1 MAAKTKREEDEGDS
15 ARKRKKIVCS
25 TCSSD
30 RCTSPRCRRNST
42 IRRRMYIRTGTP
54 SLLATAH
61 TSQHSPG
68 INGPNVGSNNASM
81 NNNQAS
87 NHGHIAGVSSTVA
100 GPRSPPCSI
109 DLSGSRLNNNST
121 PPWQGH
127 GAVASHGIYGPFSN
141 SIPSDSHHGS
151 HQSPQVAH
159 SRYSPSNPHHGP
171 SSVCSSCLHRLVP
184 PPHPLP
190 LNHGGNSS
198 NPHHHA
204 NSNPLL
210 ATPIS
215 GPSSPQN
222 LPPSGP
228 HSTTFLQNFRRA
240 GFVLGSSIPSDYE
253 LSVQS
258 RGQSHSSYRQIIHPN
273 ECHLNAVFNALPHQN
288 VPLINNSAN
297 VHATPDDILCMN
309 SRPNRN
315 SPLGPTR
322 SMRRCRWQPRS
333 SHLPIGYS
341 HHSVYPPSNP
351 HLASNQSLPAA
362 HSQQHPSPSMPP
374 TVYQRNHLQIHGPLS
389 PSIPFQAGHIS
400 THPHHAHDPH
410 ASLVNYQQIP
420 AHMQNHHQPFQIWQ
434 VLASFMRSS
443 PLPTH
448 PHLAGND
455 FLNGA
460 EPSDVAE
467 NYEALLN
474 LAERL
479 GEAKPRGLSRQEI
492 ENLPSYHFNP
502 DDVQESDQT
511 ICVVCMCDFENKQ
524 RLRVLPCN
532 HEFHA
537 KCVDK
542 WLKTNRT
549 CPICRGDASQK
560 EDGQDSD

>member
-1 MAAKTKREEDEGDS
+1 MAAKTKREEEGEDS

-42 IRRRMYIRTGTP
+42 LRRRMYIRTGTP
-54 SLLATAH
+54 SVLATAH
-61 TSQHSPG
+61 ASQHSPG
-68 INGPNVGSNNASM
+68 INAPNVVGTGIVPS
-81 NNNQAS
+81 NNQAS
-87 NHGHIAGVSSTVA
+87 NHGHVVSGLSSTVA

-109 DLSGSRLNNNST
+109 DLSGSRLNNTT

-127 GAVASHGIYGPFSN
+127 GPVASHGIYGPFSY

-151 HQSPQVAH
+151 HQAPQVAH
-159 SRYSPSNPHHGP
+159 SRYSSSSNTHGP

-184 PPHPLP
+184 PHPLP
-190 LNHGGNSS
+190 PNHAGNSS
-198 NPHHHA
+198 NHHA

-215 GPSSPQN
+215 GPSSPPN
-222 LPPSGP
+222 IPPSGP
-228 HSTTFLQNFRRA
+228 HPNFLQNFRRA

-273 ECHLNAVFNALPHQN
+273 ECHFNAVFNALPHQN
-288 VPLINNSAN
+288 VSLINNSAN
-297 VHATPDDILCMN
+297 VHATSDDILCMN
-309 SRPNRN
+309 PRTNRN
-315 SPLGPTR
+315 SPLGPAR
-322 SMRRCRWQPRS
+322 SIRRCRWQPRT
-333 SHLPIGYS
+333 SHLPLGYS
-341 HHSVYPPSNP
+341 HHSVYSPSNP
-351 HLASNQSLPAA
+351 HIASNQSLPAA
-362 HSQQHPSPSMPP
+362 HSQQHPPQSIAPN
-374 TVYQRNHLQIHGPLS
+374 VYQRSHLQMHGQLS
-389 PSIPFQAGHIS
+389 PPIPFQPGHI
-400 THPHHAHDPH
+400 THPHDPH

-448 PHLAGND
+448 PHLGGND
-455 FLNGA
+455 LFNGA

-502 DDVQESDQT
+502 DDVQDSDQT

-542 WLKTNRT
+542 WLKV
-549 CPICRGDASQK
+549 IIALH
-560 EDGQDSD
+560 